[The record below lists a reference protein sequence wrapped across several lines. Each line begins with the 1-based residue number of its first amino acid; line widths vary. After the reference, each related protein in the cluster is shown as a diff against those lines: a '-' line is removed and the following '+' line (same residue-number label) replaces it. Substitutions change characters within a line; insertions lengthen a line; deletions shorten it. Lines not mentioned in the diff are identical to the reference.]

1 MGSKNVHIFRM
12 TEAISLE
19 SSLYGSIFWLSWLG
33 YCSVITF
40 FVIEHQSKCNIRN
53 IVLNHVKM
61 ADSVRASTRGLEI
74 VNEARKTRGWNK
86 TAEMWCQAAHTS
98 QATLKRFWAKEPIQ
112 RETFIKICE
121 AVGVTNWKNIAE
133 HYQIPKTEPDPDFVG
148 RSEAIAQLHNMVKD
162 GAKIIVIQG
171 EGGVGKTKLARKYFD
186 SLGLAFLELWMPME
200 PQNIISVE
208 SLVEEW
214 LWRDFDEEP
223 GRDLLLNL
231 QRLKRKLRDETKR
244 RGILIDNL
252 ETALDIN
259 GQFIQPHRHY
269 VELLRVLADPA
280 INSITLITSRERLC
294 EASVDVNF
302 YMLRG
307 LDESAWK
314 QFFAS
319 REIRPHPDS
328 AALGEI
334 CRAYG
339 GNAKAMRII
348 SGVIRADFECDM
360 DAYWDVTQDDLLIEQ
375 ELKNLVIS
383 QFNRLQEI
391 DPEAYRLLCRL
402 GCYRYQDVPWVPI
415 EGVLCLLW
423 DVPESQRRRV
433 VNRLCARFLV
443 ESRNE
448 KYWLHP
454 VILAAAIF
462 RLRLSEEWE
471 TANRTAADFWTNSVN
486 TVQGTKDALTALEA
500 YYHYVVIEDF
510 EQAADVI
517 IRQRN
522 NKWGT
527 HESLGRSFYKRG
539 LLKPMTAAI
548 NEILNRVKPGYRLAK
563 LYHTLGAMCWL
574 KGDIH
579 KAIDYC
585 KQSRE
590 IAIACLQSMQQ
601 EDDNETVKKLK
612 LIVINSFL
620 TIGICQIGC
629 WELEEAVNTL
639 TQVVQL
645 CEELDY
651 EKYAP
656 SALFY
661 LAFLNSCLGRKQEAS
676 EIANYLY
683 NRLPQEGLPSWLTE
697 YRLFYLSLTFKN
709 LGEIEK
715 SLKIYKINLFYA
727 KKSPYP
733 QAKTK
738 ALIGLAQLYRE
749 QEKFKKAVSCHEKA
763 IRVLGE
769 IGAKWDLAEAYFQ
782 LALTYQRMTEVAKSR
797 ENCEKAIALFN
808 EMQAPKQ
815 VEKVQKAMGCFQN

>member
-1 MGSKNVHIFRM
+1 
-12 TEAISLE
+12 
-19 SSLYGSIFWLSWLG
+19 
-33 YCSVITF
+33 
-40 FVIEHQSKCNIRN
+40 
-53 IVLNHVKM
+53 M
-61 ADSVRASTRGLEI
+61 ADSVRASTPGLEI
-74 VNEARKTRGWNK
+74 VEQARLRRGWNK
-86 TAEMWCQAAHTS
+86 YADIWCQAAHTS
-98 QATLKRFWAKEPIQ
+98 KATLKRFWRREPIHK
-112 RETFIKICE
+112 ETFIKICE
-121 AVGVTNWKNIAE
+121 AVGLTNWKDIVDR
-133 HYQIPKTEPDPDFVG
+133 YVKSTELDPDFVG
-148 RSEAIAQLHNMVKD
+148 RSEAIAQLHNMVNQA
-162 GAKIIVIQG
+162 AKIIVIQG
-171 EGGVGKTKLARKYFD
+171 EGGVGKTRLARKYFETQ
-186 SLGLAFLELWMPME
+186 GFKFLELSMATE

-208 SLVEEW
+208 SVVEEW
-214 LWRDFDEEP
+214 LWRDFDEQP
-223 GRDLLLNL
+223 GRTLGINL
-231 QRLKRKLRDETKR
+231 QRLKRKLRDEMR
-244 RGILIDNL
+244 RTRILIDNL

-259 GQFIQPHRHY
+259 GTFIHPHRHY

-280 INSITLITSRERLC
+280 INSVTLITSRERLC
-294 EASVDVNF
+294 EVSVDVNF
-302 YMLRG
+302 YMLKG
-307 LDESAWK
+307 LEQSAWR

-319 REIRPHPDS
+319 RNINPNPDS
-328 AALGEI
+328 TALREI

-348 SGVIRADFECDM
+348 SGVICADFECDI
-360 DAYWDVTQDDLLIEQ
+360 DAYWNVTHDDLLIEQ
-375 ELKNLVIS
+375 ELENLVVS

-402 GCYRYQDVPWVPI
+402 GCYRYQDVPRVPI
-415 EGVLCLLW
+415 DGLVCLLW

-433 VNRLCARFLV
+433 VNSLRARSLV
-443 ESRNE
+443 ECRQGE
-448 KYWLHP
+448 YWLHP
-454 VILAAAIF
+454 VILTEAIA
-462 RLRLSEEWE
+462 RLRLSGEWE
-471 TANRTAADFWTNSVN
+471 TANRKAADFWTNSVN

-548 NEILNRVKPGYRLAK
+548 TEILNKVNPGYRLAK
-563 LYHTLGAMCWL
+563 LYHTLGAICWL

-579 KAIDYC
+579 QAVDYC

-590 IAIACLQSMQQ
+590 IALTCLQSIGQ
-601 EDDNETVKKLK
+601 EDDNETVKKLQ

-639 TQVVQL
+639 TQVVEL
-645 CEELDY
+645 CEKLDY

-661 LAFLNSCLGRKQEAS
+661 LAFLNSCLGRKEEAS

-683 NRLPQEGLPSWLTE
+683 NRLPEEGLPSWVTE

-715 SLKIYKINLFYA
+715 SFKIYQKDIFYA
-727 KKSPYP
+727 EKSPYT

-749 QEKFKKAVSCHEKA
+749 QENFEEAVACHEKA
-763 IRVLGE
+763 IKVLGE

-782 LALTYQRMTEVAKSR
+782 LALTYQRMREVVKSR
-797 ENCEKAIALFN
+797 ENFEKAIALFN

-815 VEKVQKAMGCFQN
+815 VEKVQKAMESL

>member
-1 MGSKNVHIFRM
+1 
-12 TEAISLE
+12 
-19 SSLYGSIFWLSWLG
+19 
-33 YCSVITF
+33 
-40 FVIEHQSKCNIRN
+40 
-53 IVLNHVKM
+53 M
-61 ADSVRASTRGLEI
+61 ADSVRSVRASTRGLEL
-74 VNEARKTRGWNK
+74 VDKARRKKGWNK
-86 TAEMWCQAAHTS
+86 TADIWCQRAFTS
-98 QATLKRFWAKEPIQ
+98 KATLKRFWAREQIQ
-112 RETFIKICE
+112 KDTFIKICL
-121 AVGVTNWKNIAE
+121 AVGLTSWEDIVE
-133 HYQIPKTEPDPDFVG
+133 RYQIPRTELDPDFVG
-148 RSEAIAQLHNMVKD
+148 RSEAIAQLQNMVKG

-186 SLGLAFLELWMPME
+186 SQGLGFLELWMPMDAK
-200 PQNIISVE
+200 NIMAVE
-208 SLVEEW
+208 SIVEEW
-214 LWRDFDEEP
+214 LWRDFDEQP
-223 GRDLLLNL
+223 GRNLGINL
-231 QRLKRKLRDETKR
+231 QRLKRKLRDETR
-244 RGILIDNL
+244 TRGILIDNL

-259 GQFIQPHRHY
+259 GRFIESRRPY

-280 INSITLITSRERLC
+280 INSVTLITSRERLC
-294 EASVDVNF
+294 EASVDVNC

-307 LDESAWK
+307 LDESAWR

-319 REIRPHPDS
+319 REISPNPDS

-360 DAYWDVTQDDLLIEQ
+360 DAYWHVTQDDLLIEQ

-402 GCYRYQDVPWVPI
+402 GCYRYQDVPRVPI
-415 EGVLCLLW
+415 DGLVCLLW
-423 DVPESQRRRV
+423 DVPELQRRRV
-433 VNRLCARFLV
+433 VNSLRARSLV
-443 ESRNE
+443 ECRQGE
-448 KYWLHP
+448 YWLHP
-454 VILAAAIF
+454 VILTEANA
-462 RLRLSEEWE
+462 RLRLSGEWE
-471 TANRTAADFWTNSVN
+471 TANRQAADFWTNSVN

-548 NEILNRVKPGYRLAK
+548 TEILNKVNPGYRLAK
-563 LYHTLGAMCWL
+563 LYHTLGAICWL

-579 KAIDYC
+579 QAVDYC

-590 IAIACLQSMQQ
+590 IALTCLQSMRK
-601 EDDNETVKKLK
+601 EDAHESFKKLQ
-612 LIVINSFL
+612 LIVINSLL

-629 WELEEAVNTL
+629 WELEEAVTTL
-639 TQVVQL
+639 RQVVQL
-645 CEELDY
+645 CHELDY

-683 NRLPQEGLPSWLTE
+683 NRLPEEGLPSWVTE
-697 YRLFYLSLTFKN
+697 YRLYYLSLTFKN

-715 SLKIYKINLFYA
+715 SFEIYQKDIFYA
-727 KKSPYP
+727 EKSPYT

-749 QEKFKKAVSCHEKA
+749 QENFEEAVACHEKA
-763 IRVLGE
+763 IKVLGE
-769 IGAKWDLAEAYFQ
+769 IGAKWDLAEAHYQ
-782 LALTYQRMTEVAKSR
+782 LALTYQRMTEVARSR
-797 ENCEKAIALFN
+797 ENFEKAIALFM

-815 VEKVQKAMGCFQN
+815 VEKVQTAMGCFQN